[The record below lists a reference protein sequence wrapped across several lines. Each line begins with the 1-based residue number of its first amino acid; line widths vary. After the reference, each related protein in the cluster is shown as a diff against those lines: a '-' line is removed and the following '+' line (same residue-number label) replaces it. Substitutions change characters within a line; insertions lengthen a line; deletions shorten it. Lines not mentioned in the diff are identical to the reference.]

1 MSKQSTYTDFV
12 GLFNIPNI
20 VGHQYA
26 PGIQP
31 NDPGESVA
39 PHTGALFNP
48 IGWPTAVPVLNMLIG
63 NPGVARS
70 RAPVPVNDRYASLPE
85 NYLFIA
91 GFSGKSQG

>member
-1 MSKQSTYTDFV
+1 MSKQATITDFV
-12 GLFNIPNI
+12 GMFHMPYIA
-20 VGHQYA
+20 GTQYA

-31 NDPGESVA
+31 SNPGESVA

-48 IGWPTAVPVLNMLIG
+48 LGWPTAVPVLNMLIG
-63 NPGVARS
+63 NPGVARA

-91 GFSGKSQG
+91 GISGKSQG